1 MTLPGQHRSP
11 TYTRE
16 RLADVARRYYLD
28 DRTKLDIARETG
40 LSRFAVAR
48 MLDRA
53 RALGIVTI
61 TVDGADGSD
70 LPRRQLAPR
79 AGEAERPAPIDEEM
93 STHLAER
100 LGLDEALVIQ
110 AAGTAAAVRRQV
122 GRAAARWI
130 GDCVAQGDVVGFATT
145 DPGTGPA
152 SRDAARDAAEAFVAP
167 VGVTVTDL
175 PPAATAGD
183 STDATKDPWDA
194 LTAVL
199 VDPDVA
205 MWTPGLRR
213 VPHVVVV
220 AAGAGA
226 AGPLTDAALSGPA
239 TVVVTDAAAA
249 AAVLAEGRTA
259 TGAR

>member
-61 TVDGADGSD
+61 TVDGTGGSD
-70 LPRRQLAPR
+70 LPHRPPAPR
-79 AGEAERPAPIDEEM
+79 AVEADRPAPVDEQM
-93 STHLAER
+93 STHLAEH
-100 LGLDEALVIQ
+100 LGLDEALVVR
-110 AAGTAAAVRRQV
+110 ASGTAAAVRRQV

-130 GDCVAQGDVVGFATT
+130 RDCVAQGDVVGIATT
-145 DPGTGPA
+145 DPGTGST
-152 SRDAARDAAEAFVAP
+152 SRDAAWEAAEAFVAP

-175 PPAATAGD
+175 PPVATSGD
-183 STDATKDPWDA
+183 STDATEDPWDA

-205 MWTPGLRR
+205 MGTPGLRR

-239 TVVVTDAAAA
+239 TVVVTDVAAAI
-249 AAVLAEGRTA
+249 AVLGEGRAPTD
-259 TGAR
+259 AR